1 MFPNTLDMSPNTLVT
16 QRTCH
21 PTHIRV
27 TQHITMLPNT
37 YEPQHICSP
46 THLICHPT
54 YIICYPTHMS
64 VTQHI
69 CVVVQH
75 DCVPN
80 SIMLDN
86 NAYVLGNLF
95 PNRYK
100 VCWGTLRLLPNIY
113 THVVQRIYP
122 THIKFYMCWVYV
134 LGHTSICVG
143 EQVCWGTL
151 LRPRPA
157 DASVIPWVTISR
169 GCYLVGT

>member
-1 MFPNTLDMSPNTLVT
+1 MFPNTLVT
-16 QRTCH
+16 QCICY
-21 PTHIRV
+21 PTYIRV

-37 YEPQHICSP
+37 YPCYPTHMSPNTYVLQHICHP
-46 THLICHPT
+46 TYLLPNAYNVLPNRYVLQHICHPT

-100 VCWGTLRLLPNIY
+100 VCWGTLRLLPNI
-113 THVVQRIYP
+113 
-122 THIKFYMCWVYV
+122 
-134 LGHTSICVG
+134 
-143 EQVCWGTL
+143 
-151 LRPRPA
+151 
-157 DASVIPWVTISR
+157 
-169 GCYLVGT
+169 

>member
-1 MFPNTLDMSPNTLVT
+1 MIPNTYVL
-16 QRTCH
+16 QHICH
-21 PTHIRV
+21 PTYL
-27 TQHITMLPNT
+27 LPNA
-37 YEPQHICSP
+37 YNVLPNRYVIQH
-46 THLICHPT
+46 ICHPT

-69 CVVVQH
+69 CVVDQH
-75 DCVPN
+75 DCV
-80 SIMLDN
+80 
-86 NAYVLGNLF
+86 GNLF

-157 DASVIPWVTISR
+157 DEVT
-169 GCYLVGT
+169 